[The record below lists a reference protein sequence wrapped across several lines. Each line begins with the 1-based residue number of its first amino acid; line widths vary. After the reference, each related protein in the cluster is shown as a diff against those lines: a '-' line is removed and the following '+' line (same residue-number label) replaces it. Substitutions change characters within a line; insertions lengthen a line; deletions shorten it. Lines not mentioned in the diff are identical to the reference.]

1 MQMKTLFR
9 ASALISLISPLAGYA
24 APEAQTD
31 YFQRI
36 SFHAPS
42 TPGFRTASIL
52 SAGFTGAIVT
62 MSSNHEAL
70 NLNDVVFS
78 FNHSWLKID
87 PHHEGRVT
95 LRMVRQPLAHE
106 RAGTLTLHNRKSGNS
121 QRYDFTVSTWLM
133 GDGAVDDNF
142 VQARERCARQGGRLL
157 TTRELRDVSRKW
169 FGFSKGNLRTMYP
182 QATLFNAQAR
192 AGGSFWVHEAKAL
205 YLHTGV
211 KSPERGINTIC
222 RYEYENSAI

>member
-1 MQMKTLFR
+1 MHTLVR
-9 ASALISLISPLAGYA
+9 VSALFTLVMPLIAQA
-24 APEAQTD
+24 APAAQTD

-52 SAGFTGAIVT
+52 SAGFTGATVT

-70 NLNDVVFS
+70 NLNDVDFS
-78 FNHSWLKID
+78 FNHRWLVID
-87 PHHEGRVT
+87 AHREGRVT
-95 LRMVRQPLAHE
+95 LRMIRQPLAHE
-106 RAGTLTLHNRKSGNS
+106 REGTLTLHNRKTGNT
-121 QRYDFTVSTWLM
+121 QRYDFTVATWLV
-133 GDGAVDDNF
+133 GDGTIDDNF
-142 VQARERCARQGGRLL
+142 THARERCARQGGRLL

-205 YLHTGV
+205 YLHTGI

-222 RYEYENSAI
+222 RYQYDNQAT